1 MEDIL
6 EKIEAISNKMSTIII
21 LTFFLMLNQ
30 CSTNNKLD
38 KLIEIQK
45 SK

>member
-6 EKIEAISNKMSTIII
+6 DKISGISNKMSTIII

-30 CSTNNKLD
+30 CSTNDKLD
-38 KLIEIQK
+38 KLIEIKK